1 MFHSPALK
9 AIAFKPSSG
18 NKQLLQT
25 NGGEDEEAE
34 YELDQLAE
42 ERNILF
48 ELGKPFRDPL
58 AIAEFVTKV
67 LIEKWKEVNNDFE
80 DSVWKS
86 EMTGFRLFAQHLLE
100 TCGTS
105 SKLSHYLDVPQL
117 KSPKPTWMNE
127 FLKVKIGKT
136 KLLTLLKKIT
146 SSGSERYWA

>member
-9 AIAFKPSSG
+9 ATAFKPSSG

-67 LIEKWKEVNNDFE
+67 LIEKWKEVNDDFE

-86 EMTGFRLFAQHLLE
+86 VL
-100 TCGTS
+100 
-105 SKLSHYLDVPQL
+105 
-117 KSPKPTWMNE
+117 
-127 FLKVKIGKT
+127 
-136 KLLTLLKKIT
+136 
-146 SSGSERYWA
+146 